1 MIILVVVVNFSN
13 LIEMAYSQF
22 NTNNNNNNNN
32 TNTVTTLLLNFLFF

>member
-13 LIEMAYSQF
+13 LIEMVYSQF
-22 NTNNNNNNNN
+22 NTNNNNNNN

>member
-13 LIEMAYSQF
+13 LIEMVYSQF
-22 NTNNNNNNNN
+22 NTNNNN

>member
-22 NTNNNNNNNN
+22 NTNNNNNNN